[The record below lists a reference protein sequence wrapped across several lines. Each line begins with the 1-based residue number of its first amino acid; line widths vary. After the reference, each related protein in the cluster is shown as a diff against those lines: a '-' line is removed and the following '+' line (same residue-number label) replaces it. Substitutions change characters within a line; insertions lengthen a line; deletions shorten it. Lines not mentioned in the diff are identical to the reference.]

1 VVFLMTGGGPVDQTQ
16 VLANYALQVGVS
28 GTQLGQGAAIAL
40 FMLPLLLALT
50 ILALRY
56 IARREGTA

>member
-1 VVFLMTGGGPVDQTQ
+1 

-40 FMLPLLLALT
+40 FMLPLLLILT

>member
-1 VVFLMTGGGPVDQTQ
+1 MSFESWVRDLEAVVDACGIERFPL
-16 VLANYALQVGVS
+16 
-28 GTQLGQGAAIAL
+28 LGLSQGAAIAL
-40 FMLPLLLALT
+40 FMLPLLLVLT